1 MIKLGIP
8 FDVKN
13 TESSK
18 VRLPLHTMACGNL
31 NRKLISNLIHTRHC
45 KPKAQAGQALFSLLV
60 FLYFAS
66 GCIHKGDNAYL
77 ITKEKH
83 SFGYKEPWPFL
94 LTLPSTPPTNYFPN
108 ILEASKSLIKVE
120 KPLDSPCI
128 MFYLVLHTLPKIKKE
143 KKKTS
148 RHTGCRGGRE
158 EAQQDLHVK
167 KKLIQ

>member
-1 MIKLGIP
+1 MWKP
-8 FDVKN
+8 EQETHF
-13 TESSK
+13 
-18 VRLPLHTMACGNL
+18 
-31 NRKLISNLIHTRHC
+31 NLIHTRHC
-45 KPKAQAGQALFSLLV
+45 NPRAQAGQALFGLLV

-66 GCIHKGDNAYL
+66 GRIHEGDNAYL

-120 KPLDSPCI
+120 KPRDSPSI
-128 MFYLVLHTLPKIKKE
+128 MFYLVLYTPPKIKQE
-143 KKKTS
+143 KK
-148 RHTGCRGGRE
+148 RVDILGVGGGWE

-167 KKLIQ
+167 KKLVQ